1 MPGQTPTATTELVP
15 QSQSPDGAALLDRVS
30 QFIGRHLRCSE
41 HQLTY
46 MALWDLHTYCLP
58 AAQVAPYLSI
68 RSREKQQ
75 DSLPATAPLACQ
87 SNESVSLP
95 VTGGSQSENPIKTRV
110 VTLLRVLARCPVPG
124 QENQKLFLEPNALFA
139 NHPITQSPNS
149 LNLIELSLIK
159 LYLLLIS

>member
-1 MPGQTPTATTELVP
+1 MPGQTPTAPTELVP

-41 HQLTY
+41 HLLTCT
-46 MALWDLHTYCLP
+46 ALWDLHTYCLP

-75 DSLPATAPLACQ
+75 DSLPATAPLGCH

-95 VTGGSQSENPIKTRV
+95 VTGGNQSENPIKTRV
-110 VTLLRVLARCPVPG
+110 VTLLRILARCQFPARKTRNSFWNPTPC
-124 QENQKLFLEPNALFA
+124 L
-139 NHPITQSPNS
+139 PITQSPNS